1 VRVIEAADARL
12 REWLAEKIAADVA
25 LSVGRPDA
33 PFPEHGV
40 GFYLLEIIPAPPAR
54 ATQAPPFQIFLRY
67 LITTADPDATV
78 AHKLLGTLVFAA
90 LADETIDVEPAPVP
104 LEMWR
109 AFGVP
114 PRPALVVR
122 LPLRIEREQRVAPRV
137 RQPLEI
143 GSASLDTVLGVVV
156 GPGDLPVMNARVEE
170 LGTGVTTLTDY
181 AGRFRFA
188 RLPVQGTAL
197 RFRVSAKGVQT
208 DVVRERGAEA
218 SQRMTIRLPIE
229 EA

>member
-1 VRVIEAADARL
+1 MIEAADARL
-12 REWLAEKIAADVA
+12 REWLADKVAADVA
-25 LSVGRPDA
+25 VSAGRPDV
-33 PFPEHGV
+33 PFPDHGI
-40 GFYLLEIIPAPPAR
+40 GFYLLEIFPAPPAR
-54 ATQAPPFQIFLRY
+54 TTQAPPFQIFLRY
-67 LITTADPDATV
+67 LVTTADPDVTV
-78 AHKLLGTLVFAA
+78 AHRLLGTLVFAA
-90 LADETIDVEPAPVP
+90 LADEKIDVEPGPVP

-109 AFGVP
+109 AFAVP
-114 PRPALVVR
+114 PRPAFVVR
-122 LPLRIEREQRVAPRV
+122 LPLRIERELRVAPRV
-137 RQPLEI
+137 RHPLEI
-143 GSASLDTVLGVVV
+143 GGAALDTVLGVVV

-188 RLPVQGTAL
+188 RLPVADTAL

-229 EA
+229 EG

>member
-1 VRVIEAADARL
+1 MIEAADTRL
-12 REWLAEKIAADVA
+12 REWLAEKVAADVA
-25 LSVGRPDA
+25 LSVGSPDA
-33 PFPEHGV
+33 PFPKEGV
-40 GFYLLEIIPAPPAR
+40 GFYLLEIIPAPAAR
-54 ATQAPPFQIFLRY
+54 STPAPPFQILLRY
-67 LITTADPDATV
+67 LITTADLDVTV
-78 AHKLLGTLVFAA
+78 AHRLLGNLVFAA
-90 LADETIDVEPAPVP
+90 LADDKIDVESAPVP

-109 AFGVP
+109 AFAVP

-122 LPLRIEREQRVAPRV
+122 LPLRIEREQRLAPRV
-137 RQPLEI
+137 RQPLEM
-143 GSASLDTVLGVVV
+143 GGAALDTVLGVVI

-188 RLPVQGTAL
+188 RLPVEGTRL

-229 EA
+229 EE